1 MREELSLQ
9 GMSMDYAGIAL
20 YYFLPN
26 KEERLL
32 QERQE
37 PYGWDWEEKETEE
50 LICFVRRAR
59 QEIERRKVVLSA
71 DIADIRIT
79 RQLRIFIGGVELK
92 VRPMAKTVLILFL
105 KHPEGIALK
114 QIGNY
119 EGELLLYYRRVMR
132 SLEPNAARQRVKRI
146 LDLFNNDLNV
156 NIARVNSAVS
166 RLAGGNSEYR
176 IQGNAGQLKTIRL
189 DRSKV
194 HWE

>member
-20 YYFLPN
+20 YYFLPS

>member
-1 MREELSLQ
+1 
-9 GMSMDYAGIAL
+9 MDYAGIAL
-20 YYFLPN
+20 YYFLPS